1 MTSKIVVNNIE
12 SDAGVSTVFF
22 NSDIGGTGGTLN
34 VDGNLNVDGVLS
46 YEDVTNIDSV
56 GLITARAGVKVPDSQ
71 RIFVGTDDDLE
82 IYHDGNTR
90 VRHTGAGDLLLQS
103 NSDVYIQ
110 RASDGHQMIIA
121 ENDGPVKLYYDNS
134 EKFKTTSGG
143 VEVSSGNLT
152 MQSNG
157 RIFVGNGGN
166 ATNPMFANVS
176 DTNTGIAFP
185 AADTMMFTTGGS
197 ERLRIDDAGRLLI
210 GRTTALA
217 SSAERLT
224 IDSGMAMFRRSS
236 TNAAAVYIRNE
247 DTTADTRQ
255 PYLIFT
261 DGGGNRG
268 GFGVQYNESSLWIS
282 GQGGIAFRTGGSA
295 PSQEERLRITSDGK
309 VGIGTDDPGNHK
321 LHLYGETNSD
331 LRLTATGDDI
341 INMFVNTNRSSAN
354 ASLFAIKGE
363 WNGTQVANM
372 KFLVG
377 DDTTNKDDGYIT
389 FATRESGTG
398 SSTERLRIS
407 SAGLVGIGIN
417 NPTSD
422 LHVFRSTSASSII
435 DAAAGDALLTL
446 RNAGNGNWSG
456 INFTRE
462 RSTGTNVVGG
472 SIWMPSDTSN
482 NSSLLYIQTQTASG
496 NAGVDSALTNNNGVR
511 LKLASQPGGA
521 GADSAFTVEV
531 GSTEKFRIS
540 AEGYVTKSNHPC
552 FDAVRNS
559 GHMSAQTY
567 INYNTVK
574 ANNGGHYN
582 SSNGRFTAPVAGYYF
597 FSWTSI
603 KNNTNAVTRLYI
615 HKNGSATYGN
625 RHLRLD
631 SGQDYGDNGTMTAVI
646 QLAVNDYVQI
656 YLEAGSIYGATEEYC
671 IFNGYLL
678 G

>member
-1 MTSKIVVNNIE
+1 MTSQIRVDEITNRSGLGTVTIYDNGFE
-12 SDAGVSTVFF
+12 FTGVTTFTEDV
-22 NSDIGGTGGTLN
+22 DITGGLTIGG
-34 VDGNLNVDGVLS
+34 VLT

-56 GLITARAGVKVPDSQ
+56 GVVTARNGLHV
-71 RIFVGTDDDLE
+71 
-82 IYHDGNTR
+82 
-90 VRHTGAGDLLLQS
+90 
-103 NSDVYIQ
+103 
-110 RASDGHQMIIA
+110 
-121 ENDGPVKLYYDNS
+121 
-134 EKFKTTSGG
+134 TSGNVAIGHNNPLNTLHVKGPTGG
-143 VEVSSGNLT
+143 VSARFTDAVNATVFVSHPSAGK
-152 MQSNG
+152 SK
-157 RIFVGNGGN
+157 IADSGGN
-166 ATNPMFANVS
+166 YGFEF
-176 DTNTGIAFP
+176 DTASVNILS
-185 AADTMMFTTGGS
+185 GGS